1 MTAAPIL
8 EGRDLTVTFRP
19 QGWGRREKG
28 AVHAL
33 KGVDVLIRPGDVVGV
48 VGESGSG
55 KSTLLRALT
64 HLAPLEQGEV
74 LLDGEA
80 TGTWDTDRLRTRFR
94 PSVRMLFQDSG
105 GTLNPG
111 RRVGSILTQAAAMAR
126 DGRVDPPEALLEMVG
141 LSAGF
146 VDRWPKQLSG
156 GEKRRVAMARALAT
170 RPRVLLADEPFAGLD
185 VVVQQRVV
193 AELLEI
199 HTRLG
204 LALLVVSHDLSVIR
218 SLAKRI
224 MIMKDGVVVESTDV
238 QDFQVHLLTHPYS
251 KSLVE
256 AEIPL
261 H

>member
-8 EGRDLTVTFRP
+8 EGRNLTVTFRP
-19 QGWGRREKG
+19 RGRGQRGEST
-28 AVHAL
+28 VHAL
-33 KGVDVLIRPGDVVGV
+33 KGVDVLIGPGEVVGV

-64 HLAPLEQGEV
+64 HLAPLEDGEV
-74 LLDGEA
+74 LLDGES
-80 TGTWDTDRLRTRFR
+80 TRGWDRDRLRSRFR
-94 PSVRMLFQDSG
+94 PSIRMLFQDSG

-111 RRVGSILTQAAAMAR
+111 RRVGSILTQAAAMAP
-126 DGRVDPPEALLEMVG
+126 DGGGDPPETLLEMVG
-141 LSAGF
+141 LSTGF

-199 HTRLG
+199 HARLG

-218 SLAKRI
+218 SLAERI
-224 MIMKDGVVVESTDV
+224 MVMKDGEVVESTDV
-238 QDFQVHLLTHPYS
+238 EDFQVHRLTHPYS

-256 AEIPL
+256 AELPL
-261 H
+261 R